1 MGLERIS
8 KPSDEVRVPEVPRG
22 TAVVVT
28 RYREEVAKVVVVN
41 PEDLAMLERSHELLE
56 ALDQLAPAARPSDAE
71 LTAMAVDDRPEP
83 DKRVEDAERIAAV
96 LRL

>member
-1 MGLERIS
+1 MLARII

-22 TAVVVT
+22 RAVIVT
-28 RYREEVAKVVVVN
+28 RYREEVAKVALVN

-56 ALDQLAPAARPSDAE
+56 ALDQLAATTKLSEAELDALEVEDRPDPAACI
-71 LTAMAVDDRPEP
+71 
-83 DKRVEDAERIAAV
+83 EDAEQISAI